1 MEICF
6 LGATGTVTGS
16 KYLLSTGATNILV
29 DCGLFQ
35 GLKQLRL
42 RNWDRLPVDLSSLS
56 AVILT
61 HAHIDHSGYL
71 PLLVKQGYKG
81 RVYCSSATRELCSI
95 LLPDSGRLQEEQA
108 EYANRHEFSKHKPAL
123 PLYTQE
129 DAERSLQQLSTVE
142 FNQDVLIDG
151 KVTMRLFPAGHIPGA
166 ACVELRDPHTRIV
179 FSGDLGRPD
188 DPIMKPPA
196 QLEGADYL
204 VLESTYGNRRHAAQD
219 AQQLLGEIINHTA
232 QRGGVLVIPAF
243 AVGRTQMLLHYIR
256 LLKDAGTIPDLPIY
270 LNSPMAVDATEIFY
284 RHHLEHRLSLL
295 QCEAACSVAK
305 IVRSAEE
312 SKALN
317 RRAGPM
323 VIIAGSG
330 MATGG
335 RVVHHLKAFAS
346 DSRNTILFVGF
357 QAEGTRGAAMV
368 NGAESIRIHG
378 EDVPIRAQ
386 VVSIDSLSAHADYDQ
401 ILVWLAQMKRAPR
414 QVFVT
419 HGEVEAAAAM
429 ARHVEETLHWPARV
443 PEYMEI
449 VQLK

>member
-1 MEICF
+1 MDICF

-16 KYLLSTGATNILV
+16 KYLVSSGATQILV

-42 RNWDRLPVDLSSLS
+42 RNWDRLPVDLSTLS
-56 AVILT
+56 AVVLT

-81 RVYCSSATRELCSI
+81 RIYCSAATRDLCAI

-108 EYANRHEFSKHKPAL
+108 EYANKHEFSKHRPAL
-123 PLYTQE
+123 PLYTQQ
-129 DAERSLQQLSTVE
+129 DAEQALQHLVAVE
-142 FNQDVLIDG
+142 FNQNISINHA
-151 KVTMRLFPAGHIPGA
+151 VTMRLQPSGHIPGA
-166 ACVELRDPHTRIV
+166 AIVELSDPQTSII

-188 DPIMKPPA
+188 DPIMNPPTP
-196 QLEGADYL
+196 LDGADYL
-204 VLESTYGNRRHAAQD
+204 VLESTYGNRRHPVLD
-219 AQQLLGEIINHTA
+219 AQQVLGDIINRTV
-232 QRGGVLVIPAF
+232 QRGGVVVIPAF

-256 LLKDAGTIPDLPIY
+256 QLKDANTIPDLPIY
-270 LNSPMAVDATEIFY
+270 LNSPMAVNATDIFY
-284 RHHLEHRLSLL
+284 RHHLEHKLTLQ

-305 IVRSAEE
+305 IVHSAEE

-317 RRAGPM
+317 RRKGPM

-335 RVVHHLKAFAS
+335 RVVHHLKAFAP
-346 DSRNTILFVGF
+346 DPRNTILFAGF
-357 QAEGTRGAAMV
+357 QAEGTRGAAMLK
-368 NGAESIRIHG
+368 GAETIKIHG
-378 EDVPIRAQ
+378 EYVPVLAQ
-386 VVSIDSLSAHADYDQ
+386 IESIDSLSAHADYAQ
-401 ILVWLAQMKRAPR
+401 ILEWLKKMKKAPR

-419 HGEVEAAAAM
+419 HGEQEAALAM
-429 ARHVEETLHWPARV
+429 VQHIEEELHWSARV
-443 PEYMEI
+443 PDYMEI